1 MGWGGSGVG
10 GEWGGGGSGVG
21 GEWGGGGGGSG
32 VGGGVGGVGGWRGV
46 GGNARK
52 VFPPE
57 LDDPTIKL
65 IPRCLNFLVTRKA

>member
-1 MGWGGSGVG
+1 MNGVG
-10 GEWGGGGSGVG
+10 GGS
-21 GEWGGGGGGSG
+21 
-32 VGGGVGGVGGWRGV
+32 GGGVGGGV